1 MIDKMEGMLI
11 LKFRMISILLEAST
25 QQAKV
30 KVSITEGEM
39 TSGVSNLAAEMS
51 MTMTNLINPTEERNL
66 GMISIQLEGTTIHM
80 KTSILAG
87 ELTMTMT
94 NLINPTKERTLG
106 MISIQ
111 LEGTTIHMKTS
122 ILVVI
127 EEMVSTLT

>member
-1 MIDKMEGMLI
+1 MLI

-30 KVSITEGEM
+30 KASIPEGEM
-39 TSGVSNLAAEMS
+39 TRGV
-51 MTMTNLINPTEERNL
+51 
-66 GMISIQLEGTTIHM
+66 
-80 KTSILAG
+80 SILAG
-87 ELTMTMT
+87 EMSMTMT

-111 LEGTTIHMKTS
+111 LEGATIHRKIS

-127 EEMVSTLT
+127 EKVVSTLT